1 VGGVGRGSTNGL
13 VLFKEIV
20 LLDKPEKD
28 LNIDR
33 FMYLYRFY
41 IHIA

>member
-1 VGGVGRGSTNGL
+1 MGGVGRGSTNGL

-20 LLDKPEKD
+20 LLDKKD

-33 FMYLYRFY
+33 FMYIYRFY